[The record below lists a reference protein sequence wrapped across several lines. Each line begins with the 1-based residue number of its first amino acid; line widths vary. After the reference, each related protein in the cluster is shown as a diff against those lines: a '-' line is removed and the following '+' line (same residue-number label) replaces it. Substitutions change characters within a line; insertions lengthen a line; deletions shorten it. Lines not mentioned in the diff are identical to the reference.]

1 MTTFREFAGFGS
13 LFCVKPV
20 NQMTRCVLIIAL
32 VLLWTVNLHA
42 AEPQYSRTREL
53 PALKI
58 SLADMQSVLEKASHL
73 LSDANREDGKKPK
86 DIYLTETLPLL
97 PMSPPRLSAL
107 LEPP

>member
-1 MTTFREFAGFGS
+1 
-13 LFCVKPV
+13 
-20 NQMTRCVLIIAL
+20 
-32 VLLWTVNLHA
+32 
-42 AEPQYSRTREL
+42 
-53 PALKI
+53 
-58 SLADMQSVLEKASHL
+58 MQSVLEKASHL

>member
-1 MTTFREFAGFGS
+1 MRSHHRLGFAMDRESSRRG
-13 LFCVKPV
+13 
-20 NQMTRCVLIIAL
+20 
-32 VLLWTVNLHA
+32 
-42 AEPQYSRTREL
+42 PQYSRTREL